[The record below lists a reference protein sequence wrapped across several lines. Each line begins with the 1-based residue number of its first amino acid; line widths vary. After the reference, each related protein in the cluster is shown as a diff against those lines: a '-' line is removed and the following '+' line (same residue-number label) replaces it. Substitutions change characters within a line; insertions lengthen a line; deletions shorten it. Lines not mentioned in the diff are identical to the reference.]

1 MDLSYKG
8 HCFTEHLSS
17 WAGGHQKNSRGH
29 SWGKEI
35 RFKLFL
41 LLCIQASRVWNNL
54 ICLVLSREALR
65 KGKGRSASLS
75 LDSDLSQFS
84 MTKKWYLTA
93 CYQRLQLHRRVWCP
107 SSCDQGLTE
116 WIESA
121 PPCWPGAGMT
131 RVSKS
136 KLWVTGKSVSLA
148 IHDPDNSLEW
158 LAHSGNFGL
167 SAPTILP
174 QGWARRTGMHRLNLI
189 LPLGFLQVAQVLIG
203 DVLPPPLIHLLCRQ
217 PFVIHNR

>member
-54 ICLVLSREALR
+54 ICLVASREALR

-75 LDSDLSQFS
+75 LYSDLSQFS
-84 MTKKWYLTA
+84 MTKNGISQPATKDCSCTEECGAHPAVIKDWLNESS
-93 CYQRLQLHRRVWCP
+93 QLRHTDLALAWQGCP
-107 SSCDQGLTE
+107 NLNYGWQV
-116 WIESA
+116 
-121 PPCWPGAGMT
+121 
-131 RVSKS
+131 RVS
-136 KLWVTGKSVSLA
+136 
-148 IHDPDNSLEW
+148 P
-158 LAHSGNFGL
+158 
-167 SAPTILP
+167 
-174 QGWARRTGMHRLNLI
+174 
-189 LPLGFLQVAQVLIG
+189 
-203 DVLPPPLIHLLCRQ
+203 
-217 PFVIHNR
+217 

>member
-17 WAGGHQKNSRGH
+17 WAGGHQKNSQGY

-54 ICLVLSREALR
+54 ICLVVSREALR
-65 KGKGRSASLS
+65 KGKGRSASLVPWQWP
-75 LDSDLSQFS
+75 LSILHDQ
-84 MTKKWYLTA
+84 KWYLTA
-93 CYQRLQLHRRVWCP
+93 CYQRLQLHRWVWCP

-121 PPCWPGAGMT
+121 PPCWPGTGMT

-148 IHDPDNSLEW
+148 IHNPDNSLEL
-158 LAHSGNFGL
+158 LAHSGNFWL
-167 SAPTILP
+167 SDPTILP
-174 QGWARRTGMHRLNLI
+174 QG
-189 LPLGFLQVAQVLIG
+189 
-203 DVLPPPLIHLLCRQ
+203 
-217 PFVIHNR
+217 